1 VASRFSAS
9 NVTVAVSNYN
19 GLEIVG
25 SCLESIQRLNH
36 APAAILVLDDGS
48 TDGSVAYL
56 GEHFPS
62 VRVIEMGVNSGG
74 ILNKLRNRALAE
86 ARTDFVF
93 LVDNDVTLAP
103 DCLDQLLHGLE
114 TLPHAAVCLPRTVY
128 ERDPSMIYQDGQ
140 VLHYVGTSLAKNRNF
155 PLANA
160 DNTPRLTIGW
170 GVQLIDRAQAADV
183 GNFSEGYII
192 GWGDDAEFNHKMNLL
207 QHFCYHIPAAVVY
220 HKRVTGAK
228 RYLASV
234 RNRWRFMLEF
244 YQARTLVLCAP
255 ALAVYELSLILFL
268 LKKREFRQYRAG
280 MRFIWANRR
289 DIRTVRR
296 SIQRRRVMRD
306 RDLMTSGTIFIAA
319 EYMDSTLLVL
329 GYRLMNAFLNGYWV
343 LVRGVL

>member
-1 VASRFSAS
+1 MPSRFAAS
-9 NVTVAVSNYN
+9 NVTIAVSNYN
-19 GLEIVG
+19 GLAIIG
-25 SCLESIQRLNH
+25 SCLESIQRLNA
-36 APAAILVLDDGS
+36 APAEIVVLDDGS
-48 TDGSVAYL
+48 TDASVVFL
-56 GEHFPS
+56 REHFPA

-93 LVDNDVTLAP
+93 LVDNDVTLRP
-103 DCLDQLLHGLE
+103 DCLDQLLLGLE
-114 TLPHAAVCLPRTVY
+114 TLPNAAVCLPRTLY

-155 PLANA
+155 PVANA

-170 GVQLIDRAQAADV
+170 GVQLIDKAQATTV
-183 GNFSEGYII
+183 GNFNEGYII

-207 QHFCYHIPAAVVY
+207 KHFCYHIPAAVVF

-244 YQARTLVLCAP
+244 YQTRTLVLCTP

-280 MRFIWANRR
+280 MQFIWANRR
-289 DIRTVRR
+289 EIGRTRG
-296 SIQRRRVMRD
+296 SIQRRRLMRD

-319 EYMDSTLLVL
+319 EYMDSTLLVV
-329 GYRLMNAFLNGYWV
+329 GYKTMNAFLNGYWR
-343 LVRGVL
+343 LVRGLL